1 MCCKCRVERAA
12 AGQGYCAACARA
24 YRLGWKPYG
33 PDHWVRR
40 KAEREAEAA
49 ARQVVH
55 IGRLMAAE
63 VSQGLRKQARKKAQR
78 AVQRGR
84 LVKMPCEIC
93 GNPKSTMH
101 HDDYTKRYDVRWLC
115 RPHHREA
122 DRARYERLYARF
134 VEESKLSQR
143 CEE

>member
-1 MCCKCRVERAA
+1 MCCRCRTRPATV
-12 AGQGYCAACARA
+12 GQGYCPECARE

-33 PDHWVRR
+33 SDHWVRR

-49 ARQVVH
+49 AKQVVH
-55 IGRLMAAE
+55 IGRLMAGE
-63 VSQGLRKQARKKAQR
+63 VSFRLRKQARKTAHR
-78 AVQRGR
+78 AMQRGT
-84 LVKMPCEIC
+84 LVKKPCELC

-101 HDDYTKRYDVRWLC
+101 HEDYAKRYDVRWLC